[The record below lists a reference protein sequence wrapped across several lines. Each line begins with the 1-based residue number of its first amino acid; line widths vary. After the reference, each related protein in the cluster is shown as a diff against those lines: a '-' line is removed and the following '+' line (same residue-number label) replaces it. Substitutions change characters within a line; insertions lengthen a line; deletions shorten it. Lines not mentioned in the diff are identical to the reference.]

1 MFEGI
6 TDMALVFFGGLLFV
20 LSLVLPRAFKDSRAN
35 AHGIALLMRS
45 AGVLLAVAGV
55 IGSGVT
61 IVPAGYRGVLLRFG
75 AVQGVLGE
83 GIHLIVPQVN
93 SVELLEV
100 RTQKEEAQSAA
111 ASKDLQTVTTTVA
124 INFHL
129 SEAGVGDLYKKVGR
143 DYKTRIIDPVTQESL
158 KGVTA
163 RYTAEELIR
172 LREKVK
178 AEVQTE
184 ITARLQPYYIVVEPS
199 GVSITNFAFSDEF
212 NKAIEQKQVAQQTAE
227 KQRYVLQQAKLQAE
241 TAVTEA
247 RGKAEAARINGQAL
261 QAQGG
266 SRVLAREWIEKWD
279 GHLPAV
285 NTGGGS
291 GGGGLVLDVRSLMNE
306 AGTAAAGDGTR

>member
-1 MFEGI
+1 MG
-6 TDMALVFFGGLLFV
+6 LVFFGCVLFV
-20 LSLVLPRAFKDSRAN
+20 LSFIIPRAYAGMDRKAGPWAALARTG
-35 AHGIALLMRS
+35 GIALCII
-45 AGVLLAVAGV
+45 GVLSA
-55 IGSGVT
+55 GVT
-61 IVPAGYRGVLLRFG
+61 IVPAGHRGVLLRFG

-83 GIHLIVPQVN
+83 GIHVIVPQVN
-93 SVELLEV
+93 TVELLEV

-111 ASKDLQTVTTTVA
+111 ASKDLQTVSTTVA

-129 SEAGVGDLYKKVGR
+129 AEDGVDDLYRKVGR
-143 DYKTRIIDPVTQESL
+143 EYKGRVIDPVAQESL
-158 KGVTA
+158 KAVTA

-178 AEVQTE
+178 VEVQND
-184 ITARLQPYYIVVEPS
+184 ITNRLRPYNIVVEPS

-247 RGKAEAARINGQAL
+247 RGKAEAARINAQAL

-279 GHLPAV
+279 GKLPTV
-285 NTGGGS
+285 SGGGS
-291 GGGGLVLDVRSLMNE
+291 SGGSMIIDVRDLMREGGN
-306 AGTAAAGDGTR
+306 ASVKGQ

>member
-1 MFEGI
+1 MG
-6 TDMALVFFGGLLFV
+6 LVFFGAFV
-20 LSLVLPRAFKDSRAN
+20 FALSLLIPRAFKETRASS
-35 AHGIALLMRS
+35 GIALLGRA
-45 AGVLLAVAGV
+45 AGILFAIVGI
-55 IGSGVT
+55 IGASVT

-75 AVQGVLGE
+75 AVQSVLGE
-83 GIHLIVPQVN
+83 GIHMVVPQMN

-111 ASKDLQTVTTTVA
+111 ASRDLQTVTTTVA

-129 SEAGVGDLYKKVGR
+129 SEAGVGDLYKRVGR
-143 DYKTRIIDPVTQESL
+143 DYRTRVIDPVTQESL
-158 KGVTA
+158 KAVTA

-178 AEVQTE
+178 SEVQSE
-184 ITARLQPYYIVVEPS
+184 ITARLQPYFIVVEPS
-199 GVSITNFAFSDEF
+199 GVSITNFAFSEEF

-247 RGKAEAARINGQAL
+247 RGKAEAARINAQAL

-279 GHLPAV
+279 GKLPAV
-285 NTGGGS
+285 NGGGN
-291 GGGGLVLDVRSLMNE
+291 GGMILDVRELIREGQTN
-306 AGTAAAGDGTR
+306 APGQ